1 MITKT
6 ERVEARLSPEE
17 RSRIEEAAEVAGE
30 SMSSFI
36 VIAAVGRADEI
47 IATNHA
53 SVVPDDYF
61 DQLLAALDEPAEA
74 SPRLTAA
81 ARRARRQR
89 RIKPR

>member
-47 IATNHA
+47 IANK
-53 SVVPDDYF
+53 
-61 DQLLAALDEPAEA
+61 
-74 SPRLTAA
+74 PRQ
-81 ARRARRQR
+81 RRARRLLRPAPR
-89 RIKPR
+89 RGR